1 MSTKLTLSV
10 NATIVQRAKELARQR
25 QTSLSSLVEE
35 YLRFASASLDAP
47 PAVSSRVQAVAESL
61 PMPPDA
67 TYDRLQ
73 EQYLREKLL
82 GAEDSA

>member
-10 NATIVQRAKELARQR
+10 DATIVQRAKELARQR
-25 QTSLSSLVEE
+25 RTSLSRLVEE
-35 YLRFASASLDAP
+35 YLRFASASLAAP

-61 PMPPDA
+61 LMPPDA